1 MAKVV
6 LHIYDVSTDPS
17 IGEVNKILVAMGT
30 GAFHGG
36 VEVYGKE
43 WSYGYSANGSGVFC
57 CEPKGCTAHIY
68 RESIPMGDTKLNPK
82 EVSELLTKMMAEW
95 KGTEYD
101 LLRRNCVIFSDA
113 LCQKLGVGSVPA
125 WVRNLAGAGAT
136 LQDGAKQAQATAIM
150 AAAKAGE
157 IDEQYKISSKAS
169 EAASAAATHAT
180 LLAAQASAK
189 YTELDAKYK
198 FKETAADAAVKTHA
212 QATLLAMQACTKAS
226 ELDQQYKIQETAL
239 LKANEAWSAI
249 KDFDEKYKVKENV
262 SAAFFAGIAKAGEG
276 LEMAKDAVQQKIDE
290 RQRGTGTVA
299 EGPEAAKGQ
308 VVDGC
313 CKCQ

>member
-36 VEVYGKE
+36 VEVYNKE
-43 WSYGYSANGSGVFC
+43 WSYGYTAKGSGVFC

-68 RESIPMGDTKLNPK
+68 RESIVMGDTKLNPK
-82 EVSELLTKMMAEW
+82 EVGAVLEKMMEEW
-95 KGTEYD
+95 PGTDYN
-101 LLRRNCVIFSDA
+101 LLRKNCVIFSDTF
-113 LCQKLGVGSVPA
+113 CQKIGVGNVPP
-125 WVRNLAGAGAT
+125 WVTNLAGAGAT
-136 LQDGAKQAQATAIM
+136 LENGAQQAQATAIM

-157 IDEQYKISSKAS
+157 IDEKYKISSKAS
-169 EAASAAATHAT
+169 EAASVAATQAT

-189 YTELDAKYK
+189 YTELDKQYK
-198 FKETAADAAVKTHA
+198 FKETATDAAVKTQA
-212 QATLLAMQACTKAS
+212 KATLLAMQACTKAS

-249 KDFDEKYKVKENV
+249 KDFDQKYKVKENV
-262 SAAFFAGIAKAGEG
+262 SAAFFAGVAKAGEG
-276 LEMAKDAVQQKIDE
+276 LAMAKDAVQKKINE
-290 RQRGTGTVA
+290 SKGPKA
-299 EGPEAAKGQ
+299 EGQEAAQG
-308 VVDGC
+308 
-313 CKCQ
+313 KCDFCMCQ

>member
-6 LHIYDVSTDPS
+6 LHIYDVSNDPS

-43 WSYGYSANGSGVFC
+43 WSYGYSEAGSGVFC
-57 CEPKGCTAHIY
+57 CQPKGCTAHSY

-101 LLRRNCVIFSDA
+101 LLRRNCVVFSNEF
-113 LCQKLGVGSVPA
+113 CQKLGVGSVPV
-125 WVRNLAGAGAT
+125 WVKNLAGAGAT
-136 LQDGAKQAQATAIM
+136 LENGAKQAQATAIM

-157 IDEQYKISSKAS
+157 IDEKYQISSKAS
-169 EAASAAATHAT
+169 EAASAAATQAT

-198 FKETAADAAVKTHA
+198 FQETAADAAVKTYA
-212 QATLLAMQACTKAS
+212 QATLLAMQTCTKAS

-239 LKANEAWSAI
+239 LKANEAWAAI
-249 KDFDEKYKVKENV
+249 KDLDEKYKVKENV
-262 SAAFFAGIAKAGEG
+262 SAAFFAGIAQAGAG
-276 LEMAKDAVQQKIDE
+276 LAMAKDAIQQKQNE
-290 RQRGTGTVA
+290 RQGQPRVEA
-299 EGPEAAKGQ
+299 EGQEAAKGQ
-308 VVDGC
+308 NDC